1 MDEFA
6 IVVNIRQ
13 IRLVRNGNPFFP
25 FFFSRCFVGFNTFAS
40 CTRYSL
46 SLSRCYHANCKKGK
60 IARNYFGNLQCSP
73 FERSVHAFVS
83 IVSNTS

>member
-25 FFFSRCFVGFNTFAS
+25 FFFSRCFVGFNTFVHAIL
-40 CTRYSL
+40 SL
-46 SLSRCYHANCKKGK
+46 SLDVIMQIAKREKSLEITSVISNVLLSKGPCVQ
-60 IARNYFGNLQCSP
+60 G
-73 FERSVHAFVS
+73 FVL